1 MKMSRVLIVDD
12 KEENLYLLRA
22 LLQGHGYEVVT
33 APHGVAALET
43 ARQDPPDLIIT
54 DILMP
59 VMDGFALCREW
70 KKDERLKRI
79 PFVFY
84 TATYTD
90 ERDREFALSLGAEG
104 FIVKPEEP
112 DAFMAI
118 IRETIQ
124 QVGSAPATRAEPA
137 AGAPPRFPTE
147 TPEKEESV
155 YLKQYNEALIRK
167 LEAKMEQLEQANCEL
182 EQDVAARQMA
192 EAALR
197 ESEARFRSLV
207 EAAPEGI
214 FVQSQGRFVYVNPAM
229 LRLFGASRVEDLLG
243 MEIMERIAPEC
254 REAVRERIQLQRET
268 GKPAP
273 LMDQEYLRLDGS
285 QVPVETTAVPV
296 RYQGRDA
303 HLVFVRDITER
314 KQTERE
320 KAKLEAQLAQAQ
332 KMESVGRLAGGVAH
346 DFNNLLTVINLYS
359 DMALRSLE
367 PDNPLRQDLEEI
379 RRAGDRA
386 AQLTRQLLIFSRRQ
400 PLEMRTLNLNEV
412 LQGLAKMLPR
422 LLGEDILLQMKLA
435 PDLGYIHA
443 DPGQIEQVVVN
454 LAVNA
459 RDAMSEGGQL
469 TLETVNTT
477 LDKLFLRLHSGVE
490 EGEYI
495 MLAVSDTGVGMTEE
509 VKAHLFE
516 PFFTTKGP
524 GKGTGLGLA
533 TVYGIVKQHR
543 GHIWVYSEPGLGST
557 FKVYLPR
564 VEAGPAATSRSEEA
578 TALPR
583 GSETVLVVEDEPAVR
598 SVAVRVLSGLGY
610 QVLEASSGLDALQVA
625 ATWGQMIHLL
635 LTDVIMPEMNGKALA
650 EQLTALYPALK
661 VLFISGYT
669 DETISRRGVLEEG
682 VAFLQK
688 PFTPSRLA
696 HKVREVLDQR

>member
-1 MKMSRVLIVDD
+1 
-12 KEENLYLLRA
+12 
-22 LLQGHGYEVVT
+22 
-33 APHGVAALET
+33 
-43 ARQDPPDLIIT
+43 
-54 DILMP
+54 
-59 VMDGFALCREW
+59 
-70 KKDERLKRI
+70 
-79 PFVFY
+79 
-84 TATYTD
+84 
-90 ERDREFALSLGAEG
+90 
-104 FIVKPEEP
+104 
-112 DAFMAI
+112 
-118 IRETIQ
+118 
-124 QVGSAPATRAEPA
+124 
-137 AGAPPRFPTE
+137 
-147 TPEKEESV
+147 
-155 YLKQYNEALIRK
+155 
-167 LEAKMEQLEQANCEL
+167 
-182 EQDVAARQMA
+182 
-192 EAALR
+192 
-197 ESEARFRSLV
+197 
-207 EAAPEGI
+207 
-214 FVQSQGRFVYVNPAM
+214 
-229 LRLFGASRVEDLLG
+229 
-243 MEIMERIAPEC
+243 
-254 REAVRERIQLQRET
+254 
-268 GKPAP
+268 
-273 LMDQEYLRLDGS
+273 MDQEYLRLDGS

-303 HLVFVRDITER
+303 HLVFVRDITR
-314 KQTERE
+314 RRQTEEE

-422 LLGEDILLQMKLA
+422 LLGEDIPLQMKLA

-459 RDAMSEGGQL
+459 RDAMPEGGQL

-543 GHIWVYSEPGLGST
+543 GHIWVYSEPGLGSI

-669 DETISRRGVLEEG
+669 DETISHHGVLEEG

>member
-90 ERDREFALSLGAEG
+90 ERDREFALSLGAER

-243 MEIMERIAPEC
+243 MEIMERIAPEY
-254 REAVRERIQLQRET
+254 REAVRERIHLQRET

-303 HLVFVRDITER
+303 HLVFVRDITR
-314 KQTERE
+314 RRQTEEE

-459 RDAMSEGGQL
+459 RDAMPEGGQL

-669 DETISRRGVLEEG
+669 DETISHHGVLEEG

>member
-33 APHGVAALET
+33 APHGAAALET

-229 LRLFGASRVEDLLG
+229 LRLFGASRVENLLG

-303 HLVFVRDITER
+303 HLVFVRDITR
-314 KQTERE
+314 RRQTEEE

-625 ATWGQMIHLL
+625 ATWG
-635 LTDVIMPEMNGKALA
+635 K
-650 EQLTALYPALK
+650 
-661 VLFISGYT
+661 
-669 DETISRRGVLEEG
+669 
-682 VAFLQK
+682 
-688 PFTPSRLA
+688 
-696 HKVREVLDQR
+696 

>member
-33 APHGVAALET
+33 APHGAAALET

-137 AGAPPRFPTE
+137 AGVPLRFPTE

-229 LRLFGASRVEDLLG
+229 LRLFGASRVENLLG

-268 GKPAP
+268 GKAAP

-303 HLVFVRDITER
+303 HLVFVRDITR
-314 KQTERE
+314 RRQTEEE

-625 ATWGQMIHLL
+625 ATWG
-635 LTDVIMPEMNGKALA
+635 K
-650 EQLTALYPALK
+650 
-661 VLFISGYT
+661 
-669 DETISRRGVLEEG
+669 
-682 VAFLQK
+682 
-688 PFTPSRLA
+688 
-696 HKVREVLDQR
+696 